1 MTDAG
6 RSSRTGPLRTAWSAA
21 PSSAWPAAAAVQDPD
36 AAVGVARVAH
46 TAVAGAGGAA
56 HLPGMVAAMTA
67 LPVLGVPVESK
78 ALSGMDSLLSI
89 VQMPGG
95 VPVGTLAI
103 GKAGAG
109 TSTYYPS
116 HDRVVRAGAWGDKS
130 TPASANDGALKPR
143 EPDAAAAKAAEA
155 ARAKRRADEER
166 WRRLE
171 ADGGKNA
178 TTTGDASSPETKT
191 KPKTETETET
201 ETKTKTPTRRRAT
214 SCGCTKPS
222 FSRIDAELV
231 NLSANPR
238 AFRFSEDTAFMEAMQ
253 QKAATTMFYGNK
265 QTESES
271 FTGLANRYGDL
282 SADNADNIIN
292 AQGSQSDN
300 TSIWLIGWDEM
311 KTSLIF
317 PKETKAGLESE
328 DHGKQIVQDADSN
341 DFTAWI
347 TEFNWRLG
355 MQVRDWRF
363 NARIC
368 NIDVSDLGTL
378 ANTKDLITWMIQA
391 SERIEAM
398 SGAKFKWYVNRT
410 IREKLR
416 LGILEKIASNLSWE
430 TVEGKRVMMFDDIE
444 VGVCDA
450 ILNTEDQVT

>member
-1 MTDAG
+1 MPTVGDTNLTLADHANRMDPG
-6 RSSRTGPLRTAWSAA
+6 GNI
-21 PSSAWPAAAAVQDPD
+21 AAVVEVLSQQNAIIGD
-36 AAVGVARVAH
+36 
-46 TAVAGAGGAA
+46 AVALQGNLTTGNRTNVRAG
-56 HLPGMVAAMTA
+56 LPTVYWRRLNAGVPRSKST
-67 LPVLGVPVESK
+67 VVPVEEPC
-78 ALSGMDSLLSI
+78 ALM
-89 VQMPGG
+89 
-95 VPVGTLAI
+95 TA
-103 GKAGAG
+103 
-109 TSTYYPS
+109 
-116 HDRVVRAGAWGDKS
+116 
-130 TPASANDGALKPR
+130 
-143 EPDAAAAKAAEA
+143 
-155 ARAKRRADEER
+155 
-166 WRRLE
+166 
-171 ADGGKNA
+171 
-178 TTTGDASSPETKT
+178 
-191 KPKTETETET
+191 
-201 ETKTKTPTRRRAT
+201 
-214 SCGCTKPS
+214 

-328 DHGKQIVQDADSN
+328 DHGKQIVQDADGN

-368 NIDVSDLGTL
+368 NIDVSDLNTL
-378 ANTKDLITWMIQA
+378 SNTKDLVTWMIQA

-450 ILNTEDQVT
+450 LLNTEDQVT